1 MFTVDWFSNN
11 IPRWERHVKPRFAGD
26 VGAKK
31 KKNIKALVI
40 GCHEGRAPLWIL
52 DNIRGSTVV
61 CVDDFEKSVLNRLK
75 SNIKPYGE
83 RARYINSGFRDA
95 LIELRNEVFDFI
107 FIASIDGMVV
117 LESMVLAFPLL
128 KPKGLMI
135 IDNYT
140 HSKEHLPNCP
150 RMGVDCFMN
159 LYARNVKAL
168 EYSWQAIF
176 LKRSKPLK
184 VPRCN
189 SEYYHERLDR
199 I

>member
-11 IPRWERHVKPRFAGD
+11 IPRWERHVKPRFATG
-26 VGAKK
+26 GKK
-31 KKNIKALVI
+31 MKALVI

-52 DNIRGSTVV
+52 DNIPKSNVV
-61 CVDDFEKSVLNRLK
+61 CVDDFDKSILGRLK
-75 SNIKPYGE
+75 KNIQPYGD
-83 RARYINSGFRDA
+83 RARYLDMRFRDA
-95 LIELRNEVFDFI
+95 LIELRDEVFDFI

-117 LESMVLAFPLL
+117 LESMVMAFPLL
-128 KPKGLMI
+128 KAQGLMI

-150 RMGVDCFMN
+150 RMGVDSFMN
-159 LYARNVKAL
+159 LYARHVKAL

-184 VPRCN
+184 VPRCK

>member
-11 IPRWERHVKPRFAGD
+11 IPRWERYVKPRFQG
-26 VGAKK
+26 KK
-31 KKNIKALVI
+31 IKALVV

-52 DNIRGSTVV
+52 NNISNSSVV
-61 CVDDFEKSVLNRLK
+61 CVDDFDKSVLGRLK
-75 SNIKPYGE
+75 KNIKPYGDK
-83 RARYINSGFRDA
+83 ARYINSSFRDA
-95 LIELRNEVFDFI
+95 LISIKNETFDFI

-128 KPKGLMI
+128 KPRGLMI

-140 HSKEHLPNCP
+140 HSKEHTPNCP
-150 RMGVDCFMN
+150 RMGVDSFMN
-159 LYARNVKAL
+159 LYARYIKAL

-176 LKRSKPLK
+176 LKRSKPLY
-184 VPRCN
+184 VPRCK
-189 SEYYHERLDR
+189 SEYFHERLDR